1 MSNDVLK
8 SRARVRMQ
16 YTNEP
21 YATARAELVA
31 VDADAPLIPPAATAD
46 QMLFEAQVFARWLRA
61 FGGIVPVSLSAAGR
75 FGLLHVTPRS
85 HELGVRVDPKAL
97 TDLLAA
103 LVRHDSQSQ
112 ASYGVP
118 GLRFRLER
126 QRLVLLQP
134 GSEGRI
140 ILSGVP
146 QPVWEATLGSL
157 AEGLPPMSQL
167 LFSGTDE
174 WVADEVD
181 FQGED
186 EDQLEGS
193 EAYLSALFRRPGLL
207 GTDQELRLRLGHGRQ
222 EPVVD
227 AAGRPWRP
235 WDDDSLPVE
244 LAADQ
249 NDEAPTADVENT
261 EETAPALGRALL
273 QEVACAALERDENV
287 GEFGSTARGEL
298 FALVDP
304 ARLSPDA
311 TAELREEILSVITE
325 RGGLLCEVPR
335 YGEDG
340 EYLRITSTPGLQPHE
355 PFTPQEV
362 DAAAAWLVPLDF
374 NHDTPESLFEVPP
387 ARRMPGAE
395 DEVLGF
401 DSPDELWART
411 AGARLGQAALA
422 LLFIRSQERPPHPDE
437 TAPEAEG
444 WPNAILLSRS
454 GWFVNVYRMATGW
467 IEVAS
472 RRLGAGRFRSDD
484 VAQEVCRQLL
494 GLASPDEEFIEA
506 SWVWVL
512 LWMEALE
519 DRHPPLDESRVS
531 PPERLNDILYKRV
544 PRRGPAAWKPVWEAV
559 ESGRLRQ
566 WRLSAE
572 DVAWRDGPGFH
583 VLLMHLMADVETRVE
598 KTLKTPGRFTEK
610 GAARVREITDRLG
623 LKVLAADAE

>member
-21 YATARAELVA
+21 YATARAELAA
-31 VDADAPLIPPAATAD
+31 VGVDAPLIPPAATEE
-46 QMLFEAQVFARWLRA
+46 QMLFEAQVFARWVRA
-61 FGGIVPVSLSAAGR
+61 FGSVVPASLSAAGR

-85 HELGVRVDPKAL
+85 HELDVRVDPKAL

-103 LVRHDSQSQ
+103 LVRHDSQIM

-118 GLRFRLER
+118 GLRFRHER

-146 QPVWEATLGSL
+146 RPVWKVALGSL
-157 AEGLPPMSQL
+157 AEGLPSRSQL
-167 LFSGTDE
+167 LFSGPDE

-181 FQGED
+181 FQEAD
-186 EDQLEGS
+186 EEQLEGS

-207 GTDQELRLRLGHGRQ
+207 GADQELRLRLGHGRQ

-235 WDDDSLPVE
+235 WGDDSLPVE

-249 NDEAPTADVENT
+249 NDGTPTPTVECT
-261 EETAPALGRALL
+261 EEAAPALGRTLL

-287 GEFGSTARGEL
+287 GGFGSPAGGEL

-304 ARLSPDA
+304 ARLTLDA
-311 TAELREEILSVITE
+311 TARLREEILSVITE
-325 RGGLLCEVPR
+325 RDGLLCEVPR

-340 EYLRITSTPGLQPHE
+340 EYLRIASTPGLRPHDSFTPHE
-355 PFTPQEV
+355 RDT
-362 DAAAAWLVPLDF
+362 AAAWLVPLDF
-374 NHDTPESLFEVPP
+374 NHGTPESLFEVPP

-411 AGARLGQAALA
+411 AGA
-422 LLFIRSQERPPHPDE
+422 P
-437 TAPEAEG
+437 T
-444 WPNAILLSRS
+444 
-454 GWFVNVYRMATGW
+454 
-467 IEVAS
+467 
-472 RRLGAGRFRSDD
+472 
-484 VAQEVCRQLL
+484 
-494 GLASPDEEFIEA
+494 
-506 SWVWVL
+506 
-512 LWMEALE
+512 
-519 DRHPPLDESRVS
+519 
-531 PPERLNDILYKRV
+531 
-544 PRRGPAAWKPVWEAV
+544 
-559 ESGRLRQ
+559 
-566 WRLSAE
+566 
-572 DVAWRDGPGFH
+572 GPG
-583 VLLMHLMADVETRVE
+583 
-598 KTLKTPGRFTEK
+598 GS
-610 GAARVREITDRLG
+610 GAAVRRRQ
-623 LKVLAADAE
+623 ARPR